1 MLTLFYRTILMPV
14 TEDPKKIS
22 PPNLFFE
29 TLSLKGTTALAI
41 PDDPLR
47 LQVKLIPLYSN
58 P

>member
-14 TEDPKKIS
+14 TEDPKKIF
-22 PPNLFFE
+22 PPNLFFK
-29 TLSLKGTTALAI
+29 TLSLKGITALAI

-47 LQVKLIPLYSN
+47 LPVKLILLYSI